1 MDVPWPTATMD
12 VPWPAA
18 TMDVPWP
25 TATMDDVPP
34 TDDDPAMTRAG
45 AMTAA
50 RDHSMDFYRVAALV
64 FVVLG
69 HWVAASLTYRDGS
82 FWRENPLVQMPWTQW
97 LTWMFQ
103 VVPVFFVV
111 AGYASAVSW
120 SRHRHN
126 GGDGRQAW
134 LRHRLTKPLGPTA
147 VYVVFALA
155 VVAVLRA
162 AGVAGAELDFGA
174 WAVAM
179 HLWFLGVY
187 AVMIAL
193 TPVAMAAHRRWGL
206 AVPAALAVAVAVVDL
221 ATIGAQLP
229 HLGWVNHLLPWA
241 VLYQLGIAWHAGMLR
256 GCAPLLLASCSAVA
270 LVLLV
275 TVGPYPVSMIG
286 VPGQTLQN
294 TSPPNLAILA
304 LGVAQAGVVLAAAPL
319 LNRVLNSPRRQRILA
334 VANDNVMAL
343 YLWHM
348 VPVVIVA
355 LIGYPTGLLP
365 QPPLGSAAWW
375 LARLEW
381 LVVLAMVAALEL
393 VLLWWG
399 RALFAAPLPTLRVPI
414 TPRWGEPLVLAG
426 TALTAGSLSWFA
438 ALGFAPNGDV
448 PVATAVCFLAGLV
461 LVAVAPRSSVTAEV
475 GVGAELDRQHQPG
488 DSDQQP

>member
-1 MDVPWPTATMD
+1 MSRAEAV
-12 VPWPAA
+12 
-18 TMDVPWP
+18 
-25 TATMDDVPP
+25 
-34 TDDDPAMTRAG
+34 TD
-45 AMTAA
+45 A
-50 RDHSMDFYRVAALV
+50 RDSSMDFYRVLALV

-82 FWRENPLVQMPWTQW
+82 FWRENPLVHMPWTQW

-120 SRHRHN
+120 TRHRHS
-126 GGDGRQAW
+126 GGAGRQAW

-147 VYVVFALA
+147 VYVMFALA
-155 VVAVLRA
+155 VVVVLRA
-162 AGVAGAELDFGA
+162 LGVAGSELDFGA

-187 AVMIAL
+187 VVMIAL

-206 AVPAALAVAVAVVDL
+206 AVPVVLAVAVAAVDV
-221 ATIGAQLP
+221 ATIGARLP
-229 HLGWVNHLLPWA
+229 YLGWVNHLLPWM
-241 VLYQLGIAWHAGMLR
+241 VLYQLGIAWYAGLLR
-256 GCAPLLLASCSAVA
+256 GRGPVLLACCSAVV

-286 VPGQTLQN
+286 VPGQTVQN

-304 LGVAQAGVVLAAAPL
+304 LGTAQAGVVLALAPV
-319 LNRVLNSPRRQRILA
+319 LNRVLNSPRRQRLLA

-365 QPPLGSAAWW
+365 QPPLGSGAWW
-375 LARLEW
+375 LGRLEW
-381 LVVLAMVAALEL
+381 LAVLAVVAAAEL
-393 VLLWWG
+393 ALLWWG
-399 RALFAAPLPTLRVPI
+399 RALFAAPLPTVAVPI
-414 TPRWGEPLVLAG
+414 PPRWGEPLVLAG
-426 TALTAGSLSWFA
+426 TAVAAGSLSWFA
-438 ALGFAPNGDV
+438 ALGFAPQGEF
-448 PVATAVCFLAGLV
+448 PIAAGAWFLAGLV
-461 LVAVAPRSSVTAEV
+461 LVAVAPRSEAGTPDGVDYRRSVSARRKNIRLAGRSASRRTK
-475 GVGAELDRQHQPG
+475 
-488 DSDQQP
+488 